1 MSEVNDMS
9 GVVLVTGAAG
19 ALGGVV
25 CDTLTAAGLTV
36 AALDLP
42 SPHLD
47 QLVASGR
54 AAFAL
59 GLDVTDLGALRDA
72 VRTIETNLGPIT
84 GAALIA
90 GGFVYTGPLH
100 LAEDDGAAA
109 MFHMNVDTVSRGLR
123 ALLPGMVS
131 RGGGSVVIIGA
142 RPGQRPWTGV
152 GMASY
157 TASKAAALALVQ
169 ATAAEVLE
177 SGVRVNAVLPSTIDT
192 PRNRQDMPQADPR
205 RWVSPESIAGVIQF
219 LLSDAARDIS
229 GALVP
234 VYARA

>member
-1 MSEVNDMS
+1 MS
-9 GVVLVTGAAG
+9 VVLVTGAAG

-25 CDTLTAAGLTV
+25 CDTLTAAGLTI

-54 AAFAL
+54 AAAAL

-123 ALLPGMVS
+123 ALLPGMVA
-131 RGGGSVVIIGA
+131 RGGGSVVIVGA
-142 RPGQRPWTGV
+142 RPGQRPWTGA

-219 LLSDAARDIS
+219 LLSDAAQDIS

>member
-1 MSEVNDMS
+1 MIV

-25 CDTLTAAGLTV
+25 CRTLTATGLKV

-42 SPHLD
+42 SPRLD
-47 QLVASGR
+47 ALVAEGL
-54 AAFAL
+54 AALAL
-59 GLDVTDLGALRDA
+59 GLDVTDLPALRDA
-72 VRTIETNLGPIT
+72 VAQIESGLGPIT

-100 LAEDDGAAA
+100 SADDDAHTS
-109 MFHMNVDTVSRGLR
+109 MFQLNVDTVSRGLR
-123 ALLPGMVS
+123 AILPGMVA
-131 RGGGSVVIIGA
+131 RGAGSVVVIGA
-142 RPGQRPWTGV
+142 RPGQRPWTGA

-157 TASKAAALALVQ
+157 TASKAAALAFVQ
-169 ATAAEVLE
+169 ATAAEVVD
-177 SGVRVNAVLPSTIDT
+177 SGVRVNAVLPSIIDT
-192 PRNRQDMPQADPR
+192 PRNRHEMPDADPH
-205 RWVSPESIAGVIQF
+205 RWVSPESLAGVIQF

-229 GALVP
+229 GASVP

>member
-1 MSEVNDMS
+1 MSATN

-19 ALGGVV
+19 ALGAVV
-25 CDTLTAAGLTV
+25 CRTLTAAGLKV

-42 SPHLD
+42 SPRLD
-47 QLVASGR
+47 QLVADGL
-54 AAFAL
+54 AALGL

-72 VRTIETNLGPIT
+72 IRTIETNLGPIT

-157 TASKAAALALVQ
+157 TASKAAACVLDPLGASHIAL
-169 ATAAEVLE
+169 
-177 SGVRVNAVLPSTIDT
+177 SSFI
-192 PRNRQDMPQADPR
+192 
-205 RWVSPESIAGVIQF
+205 
-219 LLSDAARDIS
+219 
-229 GALVP
+229 
-234 VYARA
+234 

>member
-1 MSEVNDMS
+1 MSDVS

-72 VRTIETNLGPIT
+72 VATIETNLGPIT

-90 GGFVYTGPLH
+90 GCFVYTGPLH
-100 LAEDDGAAA
+100 LAEDDGATA